1 MKQQKGFTLLEI
13 MVVMVI
19 LAALAA
25 VVVPNVLGNKEKAD
39 QKKVVVDISS
49 LEQAL
54 DMYKLDNANYPSTDQ
69 GLMALVSKPQGEPAP
84 RNYRQDGYIKR
95 LPRDPWGFEY
105 QYANP
110 GAHGKV
116 DIFSLGSDGQEG
128 GQDSATDIGNWNM
141 NTIQ

>member
-1 MKQQKGFTLLEI
+1 MKKQKGFTLLEI

-54 DMYKLDNANYPSTDQ
+54 DMYKLDNAHYPSTDQ
-69 GLMALVSKPQGEPAP
+69 GLSALVQKPQGDPVP

-95 LPRDPWGFEY
+95 LPKDPWGFEY

-110 GAHGKV
+110 GTHGKV

-141 NTIQ
+141 DSI